1 MAHGVVVWWAKYHL
15 ISLKYT
21 NYILKLEILA
31 AKMKALVPPP
41 FNTWVGMVELPIG
54 VVVECVL
61 FPKLN
66 ATTCSL
72 KPTIGT
78 VFPMIPAIFF

>member
-41 FNTWVGMVELPIG
+41 FSTWVGMAE
-54 VVVECVL
+54 
-61 FPKLN
+61 
-66 ATTCSL
+66 
-72 KPTIGT
+72 
-78 VFPMIPAIFF
+78 